1 MRSLVA
7 GIVLAAL
14 SAPAAEQGQLDSSLS
29 LFTILAAYH
38 AARAPEQ
45 PWRAA
50 DESLREA
57 IVAEILSRKPSTLP
71 ALKNFFEQH
80 RQRDPVEDLSQ
91 YISFALSVHGPP
103 EFKYRFLLNQLP
115 PDVFPLQGLE
125 KLVAKFYKES
135 GVEELWKK
143 AQPRYE
149 QVIERYHGPI
159 ARAVLEAN
167 AYVRSPTSGVLGRR
181 FQIYV
186 ELLAPASQVH
196 VRNYANDYFVVV
208 TPAREPQI
216 EEIRHAYLHYL
227 VDPIVLR
234 HAEEV
239 NQKKPLMDF
248 ALGAP
253 LLPEAYKKD
262 FPLLVSKCLVKAIES
277 RLAPRSQRQA
287 LVEQALREGY
297 ILTPYF
303 AEALPAYEKQEQ
315 ALRFYFPEMVKGID
329 LRRETQRLDKVEFAR
344 QPAQPARQSEPPAPK
359 PAPSGPE
366 QQVEEAEDLY
376 AKRELGKAR
385 ERFLAVLRQTDDR
398 KLHSRCYY
406 GLARIATLEN
416 DPDLAERLF
425 QRVLEL
431 DPDPQ
436 IAAWTHVYLARLAE
450 AAGETDQARKH
461 YQAALQLEGA
471 TAAARA
477 AAEKGLAALGAR
489 VPRRSPE

>member
-1 MRSLVA
+1 LRVLIA
-7 GIVLAAL
+7 GILLPALLARADG
-14 SAPAAEQGQLDSSLS
+14 QGELDSSLS
-29 LFTILAAYH
+29 LFTVLAAYH
-38 AARAPEQ
+38 AATSPEQ

-50 DESLREA
+50 DENLRESV
-57 IVAEILSRKPSTLP
+57 VAAVLERKPASLP
-71 ALKNFFEQH
+71 ALKSFFDQR
-80 RQRDPVEDLSQ
+80 RQRKPVEDLSQ
-91 YISFALSVHGPP
+91 YVSFALSVHGPP

-115 PDVFPLQGLE
+115 PDVFGMQGLE
-125 KLVAKFYKES
+125 KLVARFFKES

-143 AQPRYE
+143 SQPRYE
-149 QVIERYHGPI
+149 QVIERYHGPV

-239 NQKKPLMDF
+239 NQKKSLIDF

-253 LLPEAYKKD
+253 LLPESYKKD

-277 RLAPRSQRQA
+277 RLASGSKRQA

-329 LRRETQRLDKVEFAR
+329 LRRETQRLDRVEFAQ
-344 QPAQPARQSEPPAPK
+344 QPTPPARPAPAEPR
-359 PAPSGPE
+359 PAPGGPE
-366 QQVEEAEDLY
+366 LQVQAAEDLY

-385 ERFLAVLRQTDDR
+385 ELFLAIVRQTDDR
-398 KLHSRCYY
+398 RLLARSYY
-406 GLARIATLEN
+406 GLARIAALEK
-416 DPDLAERLF
+416 DPELAERLF

-436 IAAWTHVYLARLAE
+436 TAAWTYVYLARLAE
-450 AAGETDQARKH
+450 AAEETEQARQH
-461 YQAALQLEGA
+461 YLAALRLEGA
-471 TAAARA
+471 SAAARA

-489 VPRRSPE
+489 APRRPPE